1 MRMWHIFTSIAPGI
15 GNTLL
20 VTALSFAIGAVL
32 AIPVTL
38 AGRSP
43 FGPLR
48 ALIRAAVEIVRSI
61 PVLVWLFIVFFGLPQ
76 EGLSPSPLSAAIVTL
91 SVVSAVYLSEIYRG
105 GIAAI
110 DRGQFE
116 ASRALGLG
124 RIDTGARIIGPQV
137 FRVVLPP
144 VATYGIGLLKDSAL
158 ASTIGVVEITF
169 RANSV
174 TQVTG
179 KGLTA
184 YVIAGAIYVI
194 IGLPLAVVSR
204 HVDSRLR
211 ARFSLI

>member
-1 MRMWHIFTSIAPGI
+1 MGVWHIVRYILPGV

-20 VTALSFAIGAVL
+20 LTATSFVVGAVV
-32 AIPVTL
+32 AIPLTV
-38 AGRSP
+38 AGRSAIA
-43 FGPLR
+43 PLR
-48 ALIRAAVEIVRSI
+48 ALIKAIVELVRSI

-76 EGLSPSPLSAAIVTL
+76 EGLSPSPLTAAIFTL
-91 SVVSAVYLSEIYRG
+91 GGVSAVYLSEIYRG

-124 RIDTGARIIGPQV
+124 RIDTGTRIIGPQV

-169 RANSV
+169 RANAV

-179 KGLTA
+179 KGLTS
-184 YVIAGAIYVI
+184 YVVAGVIYVL

-204 HVDSRLR
+204 HVDSRMR
-211 ARFSLI
+211 ARFSLT

>member
-1 MRMWHIFTSIAPGI
+1 MSVWHIITYILPGL
-15 GNTLL
+15 GNTVL
-20 VTALSFAIGAVL
+20 VTAISFAIGAVV
-32 AIPVTL
+32 AIPVL
-38 AGRSP
+38 VAGRS
-43 FGPLR
+43 GLAPLR
-48 ALIRAAVEIVRSI
+48 ALVRAIVELIRSI

-76 EGLSPSPLSAAIVTL
+76 EGLSPSPFTAAIVTL
-91 SVVSAVYLSEIYRG
+91 GAVSAVYLSEIYRG
-105 GIAAI
+105 GIAAV

-124 RIDTGARIIGPQV
+124 RIDMGTRIVGPQV

-169 RANSV
+169 RANAV

-184 YVIAGAIYVI
+184 YVVAGVIYVL
-194 IGLPLAVVSR
+194 IGLPLALVSR
-204 HVDSRLR
+204 RVDSRLR
-211 ARFSLI
+211 ARFSLT

>member
-1 MRMWHIFTSIAPGI
+1 MWHIFTSIVPGLS
-15 GNTLL
+15 NTLV
-20 VTALSFAIGAVL
+20 VTALSFAIGAVV
-32 AIPVTL
+32 AIPVTV

-43 FGPLR
+43 FAALR
-48 ALIRAAVEIVRSI
+48 ALIRAIVEIVRSI

-76 EGLSPSPLSAAIVTL
+76 EGLSPSPLTAAILTL
-91 SVVSAVYLSEIYRG
+91 SAVSAVYLSEIYRG

-110 DRGQFE
+110 DRGQFD

-124 RIDTGARIIGPQV
+124 RIDAGARIVGPQV

-174 TQVTG
+174 TQTTG

-184 YVIAGAIYVI
+184 YVIAGVIYVI

-211 ARFSLI
+211 ARFSLT

>member
-1 MRMWHIFTSIAPGI
+1 MWDIVTHILPGLEHTALLTSI
-15 GNTLL
+15 
-20 VTALSFAIGAVL
+20 SFAIGAVL
-32 AIPVTL
+32 GIPLSL
-38 AGRSP
+38 AGRAA
-43 FGPLR
+43 FAPLR
-48 ALIRAAVEIVRSI
+48 GLVRAPVELIRSI

-76 EGLSPSPLSAAIVTL
+76 YGMSPSPLVAAIATL

-110 DRGQFE
+110 DRGQWE

-124 RIDTGARIIGPQV
+124 RIDTGSRIVGPQV

-158 ASTIGVVEITF
+158 ASTIGVVELTY
-169 RANSV
+169 RANAE

-179 KGLTA
+179 KGLTV
-184 YVIAGAIYVI
+184 YVITGVIYVL

-211 ARFSLI
+211 ARFSLT

>member
-1 MRMWHIFTSIAPGI
+1 MWHIFTSIAPGI

-20 VTALSFAIGAVL
+20 LTALSFVIGAVV

-38 AGRSP
+38 GGRSP
-43 FGPLR
+43 FMPLR
-48 ALIRAAVEIVRSI
+48 SLIKAVVEIVRSI
-61 PVLVWLFIVFFGLPQ
+61 PVLVWLFIVFYGLPQ
-76 EGLSPSPLSAAIVTL
+76 EGISPSPLSAAILTL
-91 SVVSAVYLSEIYRG
+91 SGVSAVYLSEIYRG
-105 GIAAI
+105 GIAAV

-116 ASRALGLG
+116 ASWALGLG
-124 RIDTGARIIGPQV
+124 RVDTGTRIVGPQV

-169 RANSV
+169 RANSI

-211 ARFSLI
+211 ARFSL

>member
-1 MRMWHIFTSIAPGI
+1 MWHAVEYIAPGAA
-15 GNTLL
+15 N
-20 VTALSFAIGAVL
+20 TALLTSISFAIGALV
-32 AIPVTL
+32 AIPLTL
-38 AGRSP
+38 ARRSALL
-43 FGPLR
+43 PLR
-48 ALIRAAVEIVRSI
+48 GLVRAIVELVRSI

-76 EGLSPSPLSAAIVTL
+76 EGLSPSPLVAAVITL

-110 DRGQFE
+110 DRGQWE
-116 ASRALGLG
+116 ASHALGLG
-124 RIDTGARIIGPQV
+124 RIDTGSRIVGPQV

-158 ASTIGVVEITF
+158 ASTIGVVELTF
-169 RANSV
+169 RANSE
-174 TQVTG
+174 TQITG
-179 KGLTA
+179 QGLTA
-184 YVIAGAIYVI
+184 YVVAGVIYVL

>member
-1 MRMWHIFTSIAPGI
+1 MWHIVTYIAPGA
-15 GNTLL
+15 GNTVLL
-20 VTALSFAIGAVL
+20 TAISFVIGAIL
-32 AIPVTL
+32 AVPVTL
-38 AGRSP
+38 AGRSSVV
-43 FGPLR
+43 PLR
-48 ALIRAAVEIVRSI
+48 AVVRALIQIIRSI

-76 EGLSPSPLSAAIVTL
+76 EGYSPSPLIAALITL
-91 SVVSAVYLSEIYRG
+91 GAVSAVYLSEIYRG
-105 GIAAI
+105 GLAAI

-124 RIDTGARIIGPQV
+124 RIDMGVRIVGPQV

-158 ASTIGVVEITF
+158 ASTIGVVELTF
-169 RANSV
+169 RANAV

-184 YVIAGAIYVI
+184 YVAVGVIYVL
-194 IGLPLAVVSR
+194 IGLPLAVASR

-211 ARFSLI
+211 ARFSLT